1 MEEIIMYWIVIWS
14 FILLTSIIAISSD
27 IYIDMSENKIH
38 LWIQNAAST
47 GIHNTYEPN
56 LENNNIFKGIHLKI

>member
-38 LWIQNAAST
+38 LWIQNTAST

-56 LENNNIFKGIHLKI
+56 SENNDIFKGIHLKI

>member
-1 MEEIIMYWIVIWS
+1 MYWIVIWS

-27 IYIDMSENKIH
+27 IYIDISEKKIH
-38 LWIQNAAST
+38 LWIQNTAST

>member
-1 MEEIIMYWIVIWS
+1 MYWIVIWS

-27 IYIDMSENKIH
+27 IYIDISENKIH
-38 LWIQNAAST
+38 LWIQNTAST
-47 GIHNTYEPN
+47 GIHNTNEPN

>member
-14 FILLTSIIAISSD
+14 FILLTSTIAISSD
-27 IYIDMSENKIH
+27 IYIDISENKIH

>member
-14 FILLTSIIAISSD
+14 FILLTSTIAISSD
-27 IYIDMSENKIH
+27 IYIGISENKIH

-56 LENNNIFKGIHLKI
+56 LENNNIFKGIHL

>member
-1 MEEIIMYWIVIWS
+1 MYWIVIWS

-56 LENNNIFKGIHLKI
+56 LENNNIFKGIHL

>member
-1 MEEIIMYWIVIWS
+1 MYWIVIWS
-14 FILLTSIIAISSD
+14 FILTSIIAISSD
-27 IYIDMSENKIH
+27 IYIDISENKIH

>member
-1 MEEIIMYWIVIWS
+1 MYWIVIWS
-14 FILLTSIIAISSD
+14 FILLTSIIAVSSD
-27 IYIDMSENKIH
+27 IYIDISENKIH

>member
-1 MEEIIMYWIVIWS
+1 MYWIVIWS

>member
-27 IYIDMSENKIH
+27 IYIDISENKIH

-56 LENNNIFKGIHLKI
+56 LENNNIFKGIHL